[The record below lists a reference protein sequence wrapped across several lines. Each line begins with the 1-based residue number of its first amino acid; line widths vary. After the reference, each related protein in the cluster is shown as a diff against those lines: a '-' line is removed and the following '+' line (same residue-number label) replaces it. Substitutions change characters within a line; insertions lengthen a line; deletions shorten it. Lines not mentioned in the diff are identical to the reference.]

1 MVRMTKEEPWKVL
14 HRYWLLKHRDGR
26 PPSRGDLDPLIDIPS
41 LVANLVLLEPVD
53 GSFRYRLVGTEV
65 VKRSGMDMTGQMIG
79 LTITLPEMR
88 DQWRLALD
96 AVSEGQKPQLFLSK
110 MPEGV
115 TARYVTLMLPLVSQ
129 GVTEMILAG
138 IFFDGYVPP
147 GRRVPGL
154 SPLDLE

>member
-1 MVRMTKEEPWKVL
+1 MKEEPWKAL
-14 HRYWLLKHRDGR
+14 YRYWLLKHREGR
-26 PPSRGDLDPLIDIPS
+26 PPSRNDLDPLIEIPS
-41 LVANLVLLEPVD
+41 LVANLVLLDLVD

-65 VKRSGMDMTGQMIG
+65 VRRAGTDMTGKMIG

-88 DQWRLALD
+88 DQWRTALD
-96 AVSEGQKPQLFLSK
+96 SVAHGQKPQLFLSK

-115 TARYVTLMLPLVSQ
+115 TARYVTLMLPLVTPS
-129 GVTEMILAG
+129 GDTEMILAG

-147 GRRVPGL
+147 GRKVPGL

>member
-1 MVRMTKEEPWKVL
+1 MNKEEPWKAL
-14 HRYWLLKHRDGR
+14 HRYWLLRHRDGR
-26 PPSRGDLDPLIDIPS
+26 PPARKDVDPLIEIPS

-53 GSFRYRLVGTEV
+53 GSYRYRLVGTEV
-65 VKRSGMDMTGQMIG
+65 VKRTGMEMTGKMIG
-79 LTITLPEMR
+79 LTVTAPGMR

-96 AVSEGQKPQLFLSK
+96 NVSETRKPQLFLSK

-115 TARYVTLMLPLVSQ
+115 TARYVTLMLPLVSAA

-147 GRRVPGL
+147 GRVVPGL